1 MLWAIL
7 LVLLL
12 IWALGLVAGIG
23 GSLIHLLLLVAGVVL
38 IFQLLSGR
46 RSVG

>member
-23 GSLIHLLLLVAGVVL
+23 GWLIHLLLLVAGVVL
-38 IFQLLSGR
+38 ILQLLSGR
-46 RSVG
+46 RNIG